1 MATAWSEQSRES
13 DALIL
18 NFEELW
24 RRLNDRDESAQIEAK
39 VGQQIGPA
47 VLETVSAFSNEPGR
61 GGGYLLL
68 GVQLAPDSLFP
79 TYEIVGLQDV
89 QKVQSDLA
97 TQCRQ
102 AFNHPVRPQISVEN
116 IDGKRVIVAFVPE
129 AQEGEKPIY
138 IESRGLPKGAYR
150 RIGSTDQK
158 CTDDDIALFYQT
170 RSHRTFDE
178 TIVDDAD
185 LNDFDSAAIQEYRRA
200 RKETN
205 PNAPELSYS
214 DEDLLYALACLT
226 RTVGNVRPTIAGLLL
241 FGKAASIR
249 RFFPMIRV
257 DYIRVPGREW
267 VKSPDERFESIELLG
282 PLMQTIPRAI
292 NAVLDDIPKAFR
304 LPPNSNQ
311 RTDVPLIPRTAIRE
325 AIVNAV
331 MHRSYRHRQPVQI
344 IRYSNRLEI
353 RNPGHSLVPDD
364 RLGEPGSFT
373 RNEKI
378 AAVLHETRFAETK
391 GSGVR
396 AMRESLAQAGLS
408 PPTFESDRDR
418 DSFVVTFL
426 FHHFLNEDDVAWLG
440 YFSDLQ
446 LSEDEARALVF
457 AREVGAINNAAYRDL
472 NRVDTLVASGHLRRL
487 RDAGLLEQQGK
498 SVGTY
503 YIPTGRM
510 LNPAALSGT
519 PGTRLPQGP
528 TPAIRPL
535 SQGSEALSQGF
546 SGLPAELTA
555 AVAELGK
562 RATPADV
569 RPVIRELC
577 AWRPLKA
584 EELARILGRDQL
596 YLTRTYLGPMVRD
609 GELRYTI
616 PDNPAHP
623 QQAYR
628 ATPPVAPEGL
638 T

>member
-1 MATAWSEQSRES
+1 MTLTFGDLWQH
-13 DALIL
+13 L
-18 NFEELW
+18 NE
-24 RRLNDRDESAQIEAK
+24 RDESVQIEAK
-39 VGQQIGPA
+39 SGQQVGPA

-68 GVQLAPDSLFP
+68 GVQLATDSLFP
-79 TYEIVGLQDV
+79 TYEIIGVRDPE
-89 QKVQSDLA
+89 KVQSELA

-102 AFNHPVRPQISVEN
+102 VFNSPVRPQISVEN
-116 IDGKRVIVAFVPE
+116 IDGKRVIVAYVPE

-138 IESRGLPKGAYR
+138 IESRGLPKGAFR

-158 CTDDDIALFYQT
+158 CTDDDIALFYQA

-178 TIVDDAD
+178 TVVDDAD
-185 LNDFDSAAIQEYRRA
+185 PSDFDQTAIQEYRRA
-200 RKETN
+200 RKEAN
-205 PNAPELSYS
+205 PNAPELAYT

-226 RTVGNVRPTIAGLLL
+226 RTAGMVRPTIAGLLL

-249 RFFPMIRV
+249 RFFPMMRV

-267 VKSPDERFESIELLG
+267 VKSPDERFESVELLG

-331 MHRSYRHRQPVQI
+331 MHRSYRQRQPVQI

-378 AAVLHETRFAETK
+378 AAVLHETRYAETK
-391 GSGVR
+391 GSGIR
-396 AMRESLAQAGLS
+396 AMRESLAQANLT

-440 YFSDLQ
+440 HFAELQ

-498 SVGTY
+498 SVGTF
-503 YIPTGRM
+503 YIPTPRM
-510 LNPAALSGT
+510 LNPAGFPT
-519 PGTRLPQGP
+519 PVGAPLPQGP

-535 SQGSEALSQGF
+535 SQGSEALPQGF
-546 SGLPAELTA
+546 PDLPVDLQTA
-555 AVAELGK
+555 ISELGD
-562 RATPADV
+562 RAAPSDV
-569 RPVIRELC
+569 RPVIRKLC
-577 AWRPLKA
+577 TWRPLRA
-584 EELARILGRDQL
+584 EELARILGRGQG

-609 GELRYTI
+609 GELQYTI

-623 QQAYR
+623 QQAYK
-628 ATPPVAPEGL
+628 ANPAINNGGQA
-638 T
+638 